1 MLSLSISNL
10 FKVFGYLLAKRD
22 KLTQKQKRQIVKTR
36 ERKKKKQLD
45 LEMLGELGDLRPGL
59 LISRFGEQADV
70 MELESGE
77 THRCYL
83 RQNLGAPVP
92 GDRLQFRLDNNQQGV
107 IETITERKTLLERP
121 SFHQGLKPV
130 VANVDRIFIIV
141 APLPDFS
148 SVLLDRY
155 IVAIEQTGIEFII
168 IANKCDLTDEYLAQ
182 NIDSQLAVYEKLG
195 YRVIKVST
203 KQVESKS
210 TLTEAMKNHSS
221 ILVGQSGVGKSS
233 IINWLFPEVSLA
245 TQVISENS
253 RLGQHTTT
261 ASQLFCLDQR
271 KPEAGFIIDS
281 PGIREFGLWHLS
293 DQAIAEGYSE
303 FSSYLG
309 TCKFRDCKHI
319 NEPGCEII
327 KAVKEGRIE
336 SQRWKNYSKI
346 IANKSPSE

>member
-1 MLSLSISNL
+1 M
-10 FKVFGYLLAKRD
+10 AKRD
-22 KLTQKQKRQIVKTR
+22 KLTQKQKRQIAKTR
-36 ERKKKKQLD
+36 DRKKKKQQD
-45 LEMLGELGDLRPGL
+45 LELLGELGDLRPGL

-70 MELESGE
+70 MELESGK

-107 IETITERKTLLERP
+107 IETIAERKTLLERP

-155 IVAIEQTGIEFII
+155 IIAIEQTGIEFLIV
-168 IANKCDLTDEYLAQ
+168 ANKYDLAEEYKSQ
-182 NIDSQLAVYEKLG
+182 NIDPQLAIYEKLG
-195 YRVIKVST
+195 YPVIRVST
-203 KQVESKS
+203 KQEESKAP
-210 TLTEAMKNHSS
+210 LKEAIKNYSS

-233 IINWLFPEVSLA
+233 IINWLFPEVSLT
-245 TQVISENS
+245 TQIISENS

-261 ASQLFCLDQR
+261 ASQLFCLDHD
-271 KPEAGFIIDS
+271 KPEDGFIIDS

-293 DQAIAEGYSE
+293 DPTIAEGYIE
-303 FSSYLG
+303 FSSILG

-327 KAVKEGRIE
+327 NAVQQGTIDA
-336 SQRWKNYSKI
+336 QRWNNYCKI